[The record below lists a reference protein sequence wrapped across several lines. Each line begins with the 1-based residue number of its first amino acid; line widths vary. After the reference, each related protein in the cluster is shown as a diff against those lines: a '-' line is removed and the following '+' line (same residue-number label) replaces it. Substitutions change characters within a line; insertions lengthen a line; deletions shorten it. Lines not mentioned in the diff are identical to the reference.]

1 MGSAVIM
8 DIVIFCILYFSEK
21 IPRIQKLGDRT
32 IIHNMELN

>member
-1 MGSAVIM
+1 MGSAIIM
-8 DIVIFCILYFSEK
+8 DFVIFCIRHFSEK